1 MAIKIHLP
9 RAEKTVV
16 IPEFSS
22 LEELL
27 FGSGKEN
34 LEKPATSLLMFRRI
48 LAYVE
53 LVAEKK
59 VPKEK
64 IFEHL
69 HQSIEVYNS
78 ITEHDSIEP
87 NEIETMVEER
97 LKDDEFNKLYHPIIE
112 EISSEIFKIFAS
124 GALSAVEND
133 IYIENDSTEYNGV
146 MQA

>member
-9 RAEKTVV
+9 RAEKTII

-27 FGSGKEN
+27 FASGKEN

-53 LVAEKK
+53 LIAQDKA
-59 VPKEK
+59 PREK
-64 IFEHL
+64 ILEHL
-69 HQSIEVYNS
+69 RQSISIYNS

-87 NEIETMVEER
+87 NEIEKLVEAR
-97 LKDDEFNKLYHPIIE
+97 LKEEDFNKMYSPIID

-124 GALSAVEND
+124 GALSIIEED
-133 IYIENDSTEYNGV
+133 IYIEDESRDYVGV